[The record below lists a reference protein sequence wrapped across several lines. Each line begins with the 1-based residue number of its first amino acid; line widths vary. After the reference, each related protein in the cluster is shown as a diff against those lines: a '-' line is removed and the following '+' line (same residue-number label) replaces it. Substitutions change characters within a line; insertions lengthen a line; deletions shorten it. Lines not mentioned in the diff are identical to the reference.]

1 MSCSLLSATHP
12 HPTFRFFWFENT
24 QESVYVA
31 KFKLALLLFHE
42 NNRGANLLWCMWGF
56 LLLFLRSIHC
66 PHRYVHKKSLA
77 IAKSSSSET
86 GYGIDQNRS
95 TSRFLCV
102 CMCVCVRVDHH
113 VREDC
118 STIGPRT
125 HQWWQ
130 PYPSLQCMYPSY
142 LGSILMYCWLP
153 PVNPLA
159 LVPFFPM
166 PKRFG
171 KRNNKTRDPRQWR
184 KWSISQPF
192 INFMCKLEM
201 MICTCAKEKILLL
214 KRWLWG
220 SCFYAHNCL
229 RFLMHMSVAWWLTYS
244 TWLMFAFLPFLS
256 IWLWWWLIYLGVILY
271 ACYNYPHVGSSSPVK
286 WCFLHVDDHMATW
299 TNDL

>member
-56 LLLFLRSIHC
+56 LLLFLWSIHC
-66 PHRYVHKKSLA
+66 PHRYVHKKSLV
-77 IAKSSSSET
+77 IAKSESSET

-159 LVPFFPM
+159 LVPFFRM

-214 KRWLWG
+214 KRLKFT
-220 SCFYAHNCL
+220 C
-229 RFLMHMSVAWWLTYS
+229 
-244 TWLMFAFLPFLS
+244 
-256 IWLWWWLIYLGVILY
+256 
-271 ACYNYPHVGSSSPVK
+271 K
-286 WCFLHVDDHMATW
+286 WCFLHAKKIWQKEQQKKGPIVNDGRAVFPSHMAQVQVQTW
-299 TNDL
+299 DEDLHLCKGEDSPLEEVIMRLLFLCT